1 MVELLIK
8 KGADVS
14 ATNKEGA
21 TALHRATEENNTD
34 IITVLLRHGAKVGS
48 GKVLRWDLRR
58 VVSGLR
64 KGSR

>member
-14 ATNKEGA
+14 STNKEGA

-34 IITVLLRHGAKVGS
+34 IITVLLRHGAKVITVLLRHAS
-48 GKVLRWDLRR
+48 KVINN
-58 VVSGLR
+58 
-64 KGSR
+64 KQ